1 VFCGSFGFH
10 RLGTQGVAGL
20 MPVGSTNRNSTAHF
34 AGGYIVGSTFWKKV
48 DEILL
53 AVVLLVAC
61 VVGVKLYFVLD
72 NTGKAVAHFDVAI
85 SQINTTVIGIA
96 KIEDT
101 VTESQR
107 HMQAQTLEALKN
119 AKETLH
125 GLNKTVATL
134 NTDVIP
140 SLNAKAGKVLDTSNQ
155 LLADTNKNLTDLTAT
170 TAKSLEETQT
180 LVAATT
186 KSVQAANDLL
196 ADPVMIGNFR
206 QASVDLKTSMTYLP
220 PIMSDLEAEQHDVR
234 GYVHRLTKPAT
245 SAMVAINFTLKQVE
259 TIGGAAIGV
268 LSK

>member
-1 VFCGSFGFH
+1 
-10 RLGTQGVAGL
+10 
-20 MPVGSTNRNSTAHF
+20 VGSS
-34 AGGYIVGSTFWKKV
+34 FWKKV

-72 NTGKAVAHFDVAI
+72 NTDKAVSHLDTVV
-85 SQINTTVIGIA
+85 SQVSTTVAGIA

-101 VTESQR
+101 AAESQR

-155 LLADTNKNLTDLTAT
+155 LLADTNNNLAKLTDT

-180 LVAATT
+180 LVEATT
-186 KSVQAANDLL
+186 KSVKTANDLL
-196 ADPVMIGNFR
+196 GDPVMIGNLR
-206 QASVDLKTSMTYLP
+206 QASVDLKTSMTHLP

-234 GYVHRLTKPAT
+234 GYVHHLTRPAS

-259 TIGGAAIGV
+259 TIGGAALGV